1 MEYITID
8 RNASIDELKLKLNYL
23 RVDRQRLLEEIEEN
37 KFHTQIL
44 QKYILDK
51 EEQEKEDPKLRTL
64 LDKDFWNVIHK
75 APGLGISIVGK
86 MEDYILE
93 HFEELFNYS
102 YKGAY
107 QGISVRE
114 LISLSGK
121 QIMSISGI
129 WYKRR
134 YRIVDY
140 LVSLGVPEYR
150 INFRWGQ

>member
-8 RNASIDELKLKLNYL
+8 RNASINELKLELSHLSVEK
-23 RVDRQRLLEEIEEN
+23 QQLLEEIEEN

-51 EEQEKEDPKLRTL
+51 VEQEKEDPKLRSL
-64 LDKDFWNVIHK
+64 LDKSIWSVIHE
-75 APGLGISIVGK
+75 APGLGISIVGEI
-86 MEDYILE
+86 EDYIIE

-102 YKGAY
+102 YKGAS

-121 QIMSISGI
+121 QIMSIPGI

-134 YRIVDY
+134 YKIVDY
-140 LVSLGVPEYR
+140 LVSLGIPEYR
-150 INFRWGQ
+150 IKFRWGW